1 LDEVIV
7 RVSSPKVYSDKNP
20 DNDELKALVF
30 DSQYDAYR

>member
-1 LDEVIV
+1 LEAVIN
-7 RVSSPKVYSDKNP
+7 RVDSPRIYSDKNP